1 LIKITANFTGAAL
14 KNLGTFLMKTL
25 MIKKMNKVKEE
36 LNVAEVTD
44 AALLIAKKFSIKL
57 GVYTLP

>member
-1 LIKITANFTGAAL
+1 
-14 KNLGTFLMKTL
+14 MKTL